1 MLEELRWANLF
12 DDPPGPVLLLGP
24 TGVGKSSFARVLHAN
39 SPRRDR
45 PFVQLNC
52 ANLPPERLDERLFG
66 VRDRAYS
73 GVARW
78 VGVLEEADGGTLF
91 LDEIGELS
99 LVSQA
104 RLLTFLDTGCF
115 RVAGDDRDTRT
126 DVRIVSATNADPEAL
141 LSEGRMRLDFHAR
154 VSENEIVVPG
164 LEDRAEDI
172 PLLAQHLL
180 DELQARSSFRLT
192 FAPEALEALAARPWP
207 TNVRGLGKE
216 VRQAAKAAVRAGSA
230 SIDRAHLS
238 PFEPRAGGPDLRGA
252 KRDAERASIEAALV
266 RAGGNRSEAARLLG
280 IQRQHLY
287 RRLRVLGIG

>member
-91 LDEIGELS
+91 LDEIG
-99 LVSQA
+99 
-104 RLLTFLDTGCF
+104 
-115 RVAGDDRDTRT
+115 AGDDRDTRT